1 MGTEDRNITSE
12 VEAVLEQYVRP
23 ALSAHGGDMEV
34 AGVEGGV
41 VFFRLTGRCAGCA
54 AADQTSED
62 LINRELIERVPGI
75 KKAVLVNGISPELL
89 EQTLALLREHPSFC
103 RRMPSRKIDVGNSV
117 WAPFCYSLNCKIFEE
132 TGNTEYNGKQ

>member
-41 VFFRLTGRCAGCA
+41 VFFRLIGRCAGCA
-54 AADQTSED
+54 AADRTSED

-89 EQTLALLREHPSFC
+89 EQTLALLREHPSF
-103 RRMPSRKIDVGNSV
+103 
-117 WAPFCYSLNCKIFEE
+117 
-132 TGNTEYNGKQ
+132 